1 MLLCQVCVSFPAHI
15 KLHVNMRKEE
25 GGDTFYNGTTL
36 EAYYQKSRCC
46 KSSIF
51 FSCTAIVG
59 LVLCCGGKSLRPSH
73 FCLVAISSS
82 SSRPSKKSSIF
93 LLRIS
98 TYLPNAWRSRNALIL

>member
-1 MLLCQVCVSFPAHI
+1 MWLCQICVSFPAHI
-15 KLHVNMRKEE
+15 ELHVNMRKEE

-73 FCLVAISSS
+73 FCLVAISR
-82 SSRPSKKSSIF
+82 RPSEKRASFSPQFF
-93 LLRIS
+93 LQRIS
-98 TYLPNAWRSRNALIL
+98 NLAPLVEIAEITL